1 MSEAW
6 RKRQSRDAYF
16 RRAKA
21 EGYRARSAYKLLQI
35 QEAHTLIRP
44 GDVILDLGAAPGGW
58 SQVAS
63 QLAGERGRVVAVDL
77 AAMEPLP
84 GVVSLQADMLDP
96 DTLPTLLEALG
107 GLADVVL
114 SDAAPQVTGIRV
126 TDHARS
132 MSLAEGALEIARHVL
147 RPGGHLVVKVF
158 EGGDFPEFLQEVRRA
173 FRSVKSTHPAASRQ
187 ESRELF
193 VVARGFRGA

>member
-173 FRSVKSTHPAASRQ
+173 FRSAKSTHPAASRQ

>member
-6 RKRQSRDAYF
+6 RKRQSRDPYF

-35 QEAHTLIRP
+35 QEKHKLIRR
-44 GDVILDLGAAPGGW
+44 GDVVLDLGAAPGGW

-63 QLAGERGRVVAVDL
+63 QLVGDQGNVVAVDL

-84 GVVSLQADMLDP
+84 GVMSVQADMLDP

-114 SDAAPQVTGIRV
+114 CDAAPQVTGIRV
-126 TDHARS
+126 ADHARS
-132 MSLAEGALEIARHVL
+132 IHLAEGALEITRHVL
-147 RPGGHLVVKVF
+147 RPGGHFVVKVF
-158 EGGDFPEFLQEVRRA
+158 EGGDFPAYLRMVRRA
-173 FRSVKSTHPAASRQ
+173 FRSAKPTHPAASRQ

-193 VVARGFRGA
+193 VVARAFRGT